1 MRPVRRLLTAS
12 LVAASLTALFVSAAS
27 ARVQTLVPQS
37 SIRGVK
43 VGMVASQVR
52 SKLGRPDSNRTLA
65 DPILGKTRMM
75 RFGLV
80 EVRFRGVRSNS
91 PVINISTTSKKER
104 TASGIGVGSSER
116 ALRAA
121 LRGETCRTELGYR
134 HCWLGQWK
142 PGSLITDFSISKSG
156 RVTRLMLGIVID

>member
-1 MRPVRRLLTAS
+1 MRPVRRLLIAS
-12 LVAASLTALFVSAAS
+12 LVAASLTALFASAAS

-43 VGMVASQVR
+43 VGMVASEVR
-52 SKLGRPDSNRTLA
+52 SKLGSPDSNRTLA
-65 DPILGKTRMM
+65 HPILRKIRTM

-80 EVRFRGVRSNS
+80 VVMFRGIRFNS

-116 ALRAA
+116 ALRRA
-121 LRGETCRTELGYR
+121 LSGETCRTELGFR

-142 PGSLITDFSISKSG
+142 AGSLITDFSISKSG
-156 RVTRLMLGIVID
+156 HVTRLTLGIVID